1 MDQQQNLKK
10 VTASTDKSPNLL
22 HLVKT
27 SLGNS
32 GALATITGNES
43 YAEFQSA
50 LQSVSG
56 AESAQVSSL
65 FSRVNS
71 NSFSA
76 VQSAWGKDLVS
87 RAQDLV
93 SSFEADGK
101 KFAAV
106 AGQEGFS
113 LQNFKGDEQTIRAA
127 NLVLNAQSHLQT
139 AGADA
144 LYAPISI
151 GYREEGVEMTVRAAG
166 LGTYTYGATAFQS
179 ASDLRPVFGL
189 LRSGDMFREEV
200 LAVYPVYPADADA
213 ETRQF
218 FAPTSVADPVTVK
231 YMPGDAYGR
240 QEHLTQDLTVPVNIP
255 NFLALTQTPGQ
266 QPWSQSDELESNS
279 IAVKRIGV
287 KAMIGTTERTFFINT
302 AAMSNNTF
310 GVGGQ
315 IQSSDERTLNL
326 KIMQYPGFSVQDKD
340 GNTIGEEIF
349 ADFLAAGYE
358 PRLQL
363 QLSGTYQRQRGDI
376 NLLAG
381 AVIVHELKEVNTKN
395 LVRIGAAS
403 GPQKALFQT
412 VKPGTVVSARTGQN
426 VSNTN
431 RGNFGYRVEVF
442 DAYKH
447 LSVQRRSPISVQY
460 PVSEKDV
467 YQESLD
473 FALKQMSIIINNQCS
488 KTAFVEAHR
497 HIDYIK
503 QIDGAPVVANSQGSE
518 VLAGQHFLTPTCV
531 DRKLKLS
538 DVVSANGSYDVWNA
552 VSAAI
557 TNEIA
562 DIIAALYTRSG
573 LAAVA
578 EYTTGDLK
586 GKWSIVAHQ
595 NITRFIFR
603 SGDARTIGPVDKV
616 DVIETNFDSEI
627 GYCTIVPKNDSSA
640 EVIDP
645 LAGIGVVVT
654 KENIVVQG
662 NVTRNNKDFGVVMTL
677 PTYKH
682 WGLNVVIGR
691 LFIEDA
697 HLFLTDEGLINDLA
711 VKSVRLTNAADI
723 KPDPVPDPNA
733 P

>member
-1 MDQQQNLKK
+1 MSENLKLK
-10 VTASTDKSPNLL
+10 SVTASVDKKPNYFWAT
-22 HLVKT
+22 KQA
-27 SLGNS
+27 LGNGTLGS
-32 GALATITGNES
+32 VTGNES
-43 YAEFQSA
+43 YSEFQSA
-50 LQSVSG
+50 LDSVTG
-56 AESAQVSSL
+56 AESLKVKQL
-65 FSRVNS
+65 FSGFRQ
-71 NSFSA
+71 NSFDA
-76 VQSAWGKDLVS
+76 IKSAWGADIKD
-87 RAQDLV
+87 RAQQVIDGFN
-93 SSFEADGK
+93 SSGQN
-101 KFAAV
+101 FAAV

-113 LQNFKGDEQTIRAA
+113 LQNFKGDEQSIRAA

-139 AGADA
+139 KGADA

-166 LGTYTYGATAFQS
+166 LGTYTYGASAFQS

-189 LRSGDMFREEV
+189 LRSGDMFKDEV
-200 LAVYPVYPADADA
+200 LAVYPVWPADDQA
-213 ETRQF
+213 ETRKF
-218 FAPTSVADPVTVK
+218 FAPAAVSAPTPIK

-240 QEHLTQDLTVPVNIP
+240 QEHLTNDLAVPVNIP

-266 QPWSQSDELESNS
+266 QPWTNTDELESNS
-279 IAVKRIGV
+279 ISVKRIGV
-287 KAMIGTTERTFFINT
+287 KLMVGTTETVVFINT
-302 AAMSNNTF
+302 ASMSNNTF

-326 KIMQYPGFSVQDKD
+326 KIQQYPGFSVQDKD
-340 GNTIGEEIF
+340 GNPIGETIF

-363 QLSGTYQRQRGDI
+363 QLTGTYQRQRGDI
-376 NLLAG
+376 SLLAG
-381 AVIVHELKEVNTKN
+381 MVTVSELYETTTKTVVKYGNASSAQKTLFNELK
-395 LVRIGAAS
+395 S
-403 GPQKALFQT
+403 
-412 VKPGTVVSARTGQN
+412 GTVVSARTGQN
-426 VSNTN
+426 VNNTN

-460 PVSEKDV
+460 PVSDKDV

-488 KTAFVEAHR
+488 KTAFVEARR
-497 HIDYIK
+497 HTEYIK
-503 QIDGAPVVANSQGSE
+503 QIDGTAVVANSQGSE

-578 EYTTGDLK
+578 EYTTGDLQ

-595 NITRFIFR
+595 NISRFIFR
-603 SGDARTIGPVDKV
+603 SGDARTIGPVDKSE
-616 DVIETNFDSEI
+616 VIETNFDSEI
-627 GYCTIVPKNDSSA
+627 GYVTIVPKNDSSS

-662 NVTRNNKDFGVVMTL
+662 NVTRGNKDFGVVMTL

-697 HLFLTDEGLINDLA
+697 HLFLTDDGLINDLA
-711 VKSVRLTNAADI
+711 VKAVKLTNADEI
-723 KPDPVPDPNA
+723 VLQPVTDPNA

>member
-1 MDQQQNLKK
+1 MSEQPILKK
-10 VTASTDKSPNLL
+10 MTASVDKKPNFF
-22 HLVKT
+22 HATKQA
-27 SLGNS
+27 LGNGNLGS
-32 GALATITGNES
+32 ITGNES
-43 YAEFQSA
+43 YAEFQTA
-50 LQSVSG
+50 LASVSG
-56 AESAQVSSL
+56 AESL
-65 FSRVNS
+65 HVNQMFDGF
-71 NSFSA
+71 NQNNFDA
-76 VQSAWGKDLVS
+76 IKSAWGKDVTK
-87 RAQDLV
+87 RAQDV
-93 SSFEADGK
+93 IDSFNASGQN
-101 KFAAV
+101 FAAV

-113 LQNFKGDEQTIRAA
+113 LQNFKGDEQSIRAA

-139 AGADA
+139 KGADA

-151 GYREEGVEMTVRAAG
+151 GYKEEGVEMTVRAAG

-189 LRSGDMFREEV
+189 LRSGDMFKEEV
-200 LAVYPVYPADADA
+200 LAVYPVYPADDGAD
-213 ETRQF
+213 TRRF
-218 FAPTSVADPVTVK
+218 FAPASLAAPTPVK

-240 QEHLTQDLTVPVNIP
+240 QEHLTQDLVVPVNIP

-266 QPWSQSDELESNS
+266 QPWTNTDELESNS
-279 IAVKRIGV
+279 IAVKRVGV
-287 KAMIGTTERTFFINT
+287 KIMLGTTEHTFFINT
-302 AAMSNNTF
+302 ASMSNNTF

-326 KIMQYPGFSVQDKD
+326 KIQQYPGFSVQDKD
-340 GNTIGEEIF
+340 GNSIGETIF

-363 QLSGTYQRQRGDI
+363 QLTGTYQRQRGDI

-381 AVIVHELKEVNTKN
+381 SVVISELYEVTTKT
-395 LVRIGAAS
+395 VVKYGSAA
-403 GPQKALFQT
+403 GPQQALFNT
-412 VKPGTVVSARTGQN
+412 LKSGTVVSARTGQN
-426 VSNTN
+426 VNNTN

-460 PVSEKDV
+460 PVSDKDV

-488 KTAFVEAHR
+488 KTAFVEARR
-497 HIDYIK
+497 HTEYIK
-503 QIDGAPVVANSQGSE
+503 QIDGSAVVANSQGSE

-586 GKWSIVAHQ
+586 GKWSVVAHQ
-595 NITRFIFR
+595 NISRFIFR
-603 SGDARTIGPVDKV
+603 QGDARTVGPTDQAN
-616 DVIETNFDSEI
+616 VIETNFDSEI
-627 GYCTIVPKNDSSA
+627 GYVTIVPKNDSSS

-662 NVTRNNKDFGVVMTL
+662 NVTRGNKDFGVVMTL

-697 HLFLTDEGLINDLA
+697 HLFLTDDGLINDLA
-711 VKSVRLTNAADI
+711 VKAVKLANAADI
-723 KPDPVPDPNA
+723 KLTPVVDPNA

>member
-1 MDQQQNLKK
+1 MANDLKLK
-10 VTASTDKSPNLL
+10 SVKAGVDKSPNLF
-22 HLVKT
+22 HAAKQ
-27 SLGNS
+27 
-32 GALATITGNES
+32 ALASGNLASVNGSES
-43 YAEFQSA
+43 YQEFQSA
-50 LQSVSG
+50 LSSVSG
-56 AESAQVSSL
+56 SESLQVKKM
-65 FSRVNS
+65 FDGFKPN
-71 NSFSA
+71 NFDA
-76 VQSAWGKDLVS
+76 IKSAW
-87 RAQDLV
+87 AQDIKGRASDLIESFN
-93 SSFEADGK
+93 SSGQN
-101 KFAAV
+101 FAAV

-113 LQNFKGDEQTIRAA
+113 LQNFKGDEQSIRAA

-139 AGADA
+139 KGADA

-151 GYREEGVEMTVRAAG
+151 GYREEGVEMSVRAAG

-189 LRSGDMFREEV
+189 LRSGDMFKEEV
-200 LAVYPVYPADADA
+200 LAVYPVWPADDGAD
-213 ETRQF
+213 TRRF
-218 FAPTSVADPVTVK
+218 FAGSDISAPTKIK

-240 QEHLTQDLTVPVNIP
+240 QEHLTQDLAVPVSIP

-266 QPWSQSDELESNS
+266 QPWGNTDELESNS
-279 IAVKRIGV
+279 IAIKRIGV
-287 KAMIGTTERTFFINT
+287 KLTVGSKEHVVFINT

-326 KIMQYPGFSVQDKD
+326 KIQQYPGFSVQDKD
-340 GNTIGEEIF
+340 GNNIGETIF
-349 ADFLAAGYE
+349 AEFLAAGYE

-363 QLSGTYQRQRGDI
+363 QLTGTYQRQRGDLT
-376 NLLAG
+376 LLAG
-381 AVIVHELKEVNTKN
+381 SVGISELYDINTKAVVKYGN
-395 LVRIGAAS
+395 AAS
-403 GPQKALFQT
+403 PQQALFNTLKQ
-412 VKPGTVVSARTGQN
+412 GTVVSTRTGQN
-426 VSNTN
+426 VNNTN

-460 PVSEKDV
+460 PVSDKDV

-488 KTAFVEAHR
+488 KTAFVEAR
-497 HIDYIK
+497 KHIEYIK
-503 QIDGAPVVANSQGSE
+503 QIDGSAVVANSQGSE

-552 VSAAI
+552 TSAAI

-562 DIIAALYTRSG
+562 DIIAALNTRSG

-578 EYTTGDLK
+578 EYTSGDMS
-586 GKWSIVAHQ
+586 GRWSIVAHQ
-595 NITRFIFR
+595 NISRFIFR
-603 SGDARTIGPVDKV
+603 SGDARTIGPVEKT

-627 GYCTIVPKNDSSA
+627 GYVTIVPKNDSSS

-662 NVTRNNKDFGVVMTL
+662 NVTRGNKDFGVVMTL

-682 WGLNVVIGR
+682 WGLNVVVGR

-697 HLFLTDEGLINDLA
+697 HLFLTDGGLINDLA
-711 VKSVRLTNAADI
+711 VKAVRLANAGDI
-723 KPDPVPDPNA
+723 KLQPVTDPNA
-733 P
+733 

>member
-1 MDQQQNLKK
+1 MDKENFKK
-10 VTASTDKSPNLL
+10 VTASVDKSPNYFHNTRQAL
-22 HLVKT
+22 T
-27 SLGNS
+27 NGN
-32 GALATITGNES
+32 LASVSGNES
-43 YAEFQSA
+43 YTEFQKA
-50 LQSVSG
+50 LDSVDGS
-56 AESAQVSSL
+56 ESLKVKQMFTGFNQNNFDAIK
-65 FSRVNS
+65 
-71 NSFSA
+71 
-76 VQSAWGKDLVS
+76 SAWGKDIVA
-87 RAQDLV
+87 RAKSVIDGYD
-93 SSFEADGK
+93 ADGQ

-113 LQNFKGDEQTIRAA
+113 LQNFGGDEQSIRAA

-139 AGADA
+139 KGADA

-151 GYREEGVEMTVRAAG
+151 GYKEEGVEMTVRAAG

-189 LRSGDMFREEV
+189 LRSGDMFQEEV
-200 LAVYPVYPADADA
+200 LAVYPVYPADDAAD
-213 ETRQF
+213 ERRF
-218 FAPTSVADPVTVK
+218 FAPAALSTPVPVK
-231 YMPGDAYGR
+231 YMAGDAYGR
-240 QEHLTQDLTVPVNIP
+240 QEHLTQDLVVPVTIP

-266 QPWSQSDELESNS
+266 QPWTNTDELESNS

-287 KAMIGTTERTFFINT
+287 KVMIGSTEKTFFINT
-302 AAMSNNTF
+302 ASMSNNTF

-315 IQSSDERTLNL
+315 VQSSDERTLNL
-326 KIMQYPGFSVQDKD
+326 KISQYPGFSVQDKD
-340 GNTIGEEIF
+340 GNEIGETIF
-349 ADFLAAGYE
+349 ADFKAAGYE

-363 QLSGTYQRQRGDI
+363 QLTGTYQRQRGDI
-376 NLLAG
+376 TLLAG
-381 AVIVHELKEVNTKN
+381 AVNIAELYETSTKVVVKYGKASSQQQGLFNTLK
-395 LVRIGAAS
+395 S
-403 GPQKALFQT
+403 
-412 VKPGTVVSARTGQN
+412 GTVVSARTGQN
-426 VSNTN
+426 VNNTN
-431 RGNFGYRVEVF
+431 RGNFGYRVEVY

-460 PVSEKDV
+460 PVSDKDV

-488 KTAFVEAHR
+488 KTAFVEARR
-497 HIDYIK
+497 HTEYIK
-503 QIDGAPVVANSQGSE
+503 QIDGSAVVANTQGSE

-586 GKWSIVAHQ
+586 GKWSVVAHQ
-595 NITRFIFR
+595 NISRFIFR
-603 SGDARTIGPVDKV
+603 SGDARTVGPVDQANV
-616 DVIETNFDSEI
+616 VETNFDSEI
-627 GYCTIVPKNDSSA
+627 GYVTIVPKNDSSS

-662 NVTRNNKDFGVVMTL
+662 NVTRGNKDFGVVMTL

-697 HLFLTDEGLINDLA
+697 HLFLTDDGLINDLA
-711 VKSVRLTNAADI
+711 VKAVRLANANEI
-723 KPDPVPDPNA
+723 VLTPVVDPNA

>member
-1 MDQQQNLKK
+1 MDQELKTKK
-10 VTASTDKSPNLL
+10 VTASVDKKPNYFWAT
-22 HLVKT
+22 KQA
-27 SLGNS
+27 LGNGNLGS
-32 GALATITGNES
+32 ITGNES
-43 YAEFQSA
+43 YAEFQ
-50 LQSVSG
+50 QSLASVNGGESLHVSKMFDG
-56 AESAQVSSL
+56 FNQNT
-65 FSRVNS
+65 FDTIK
-71 NSFSA
+71 
-76 VQSAWGKDLVS
+76 SAWGPDLIS
-87 RAQDLV
+87 RAKDV
-93 SSFEADGK
+93 MDGFNASGQN
-101 KFAAV
+101 FAAV

-113 LQNFKGDEQTIRAA
+113 LQNFKGDEQSIRAA

-139 AGADA
+139 KGADA

-151 GYREEGVEMTVRAAG
+151 GYKEEGVEMTVRAAG

-189 LRSGDMFREEV
+189 LRSGDMFKEEV
-200 LAVYPVYPADADA
+200 LAVYPVYPADDTAD
-213 ETRQF
+213 TRRF
-218 FAPTSVADPVTVK
+218 FAPAALSTPVPIK

-240 QEHLTQDLTVPVNIP
+240 QEHLTQDLVVPVNIP

-266 QPWSQSDELESNS
+266 QPWTNTDELESNS
-279 IAVKRIGV
+279 IAVKRVGV
-287 KAMIGTTERTFFINT
+287 KIMLGTTEKTFFINT
-302 AAMSNNTF
+302 ASMSNNTF

-326 KIMQYPGFSVQDKD
+326 KIQQYPGFSVQDKD
-340 GNTIGEEIF
+340 GNDVGETIF

-363 QLSGTYQRQRGDI
+363 QLTGTYQRQRGDI

-381 AVIVHELKEVNTKN
+381 SVVISELYEVTTKTVVKYGN
-395 LVRIGAAS
+395 AA
-403 GPQKALFQT
+403 GPQQALFNT
-412 VKPGTVVSARTGQN
+412 LKSGTVVSARTGQN
-426 VSNTN
+426 VNNTN

-460 PVSEKDV
+460 PVSDKDV

-488 KTAFVEAHR
+488 KTAFVEARR
-497 HIDYIK
+497 HTEYIK
-503 QIDGAPVVANSQGSE
+503 QIDGSAVVANSQGSE

-586 GKWSIVAHQ
+586 GKWSVVAHQ
-595 NITRFIFR
+595 NISRFIFR
-603 SGDARTIGPVDKV
+603 SGDARTVGPVDQAN
-616 DVIETNFDSEI
+616 VIETNFDSEI
-627 GYCTIVPKNDSSA
+627 GYVTIVPKNDSSS

-662 NVTRNNKDFGVVMTL
+662 NVTRGNKDFGVVMTL

-697 HLFLTDEGLINDLA
+697 HLFLTDDGLINDLA
-711 VKSVRLTNAADI
+711 VKAVKLANAADI
-723 KPDPVPDPNA
+723 KLTPVVDPNA

>member
-1 MDQQQNLKK
+1 MSELILKK
-10 VTASTDKSPNLL
+10 VTASVDKKPNYFNSTRLA
-22 HLVKT
+22 
-27 SLGNS
+27 LGS
-32 GALATITGNES
+32 GCLGSITGNES
-43 YAEFQSA
+43 YAEFQTSLA
-50 LQSVSG
+50 SVAG
-56 AESAQVSSL
+56 AESLNVKAMFTGFNQNT
-65 FSRVNS
+65 FDTIK
-71 NSFSA
+71 
-76 VQSAWGKDLVS
+76 SAWGKDIVG
-87 RAQDLV
+87 RAKDV
-93 SSFEADGK
+93 MESFNASGQN
-101 KFAAV
+101 FAAV

-113 LQNFKGDEQTIRAA
+113 LQNFKGDEQSIRAA

-139 AGADA
+139 KGADA

-151 GYREEGVEMTVRAAG
+151 GYKEEGVEMTVRAAG

-189 LRSGDMFREEV
+189 LRSGDMFKEEV
-200 LAVYPVYPADADA
+200 LAVYPVYPADDQAD
-213 ETRQF
+213 TRRF
-218 FAPTSVADPVTVK
+218 FAPTSLSAPTPIK

-240 QEHLTQDLTVPVNIP
+240 QEHLTQDLVVPVNIP

-266 QPWSQSDELESNS
+266 QPWTNTDELESNS
-279 IAVKRIGV
+279 IAVKRVGV
-287 KAMIGTTERTFFINT
+287 KIMLGTTEKTFFINT
-302 AAMSNNTF
+302 ASMSNNTF

-326 KIMQYPGFSVQDKD
+326 KIQQYPGFSVQDKD
-340 GNTIGEEIF
+340 GNTIGETLF

-363 QLSGTYQRQRGDI
+363 QLTGTYQRQRGDI

-381 AVIVHELKEVNTKN
+381 SVVISELYEVSTKT
-395 LVRIGAAS
+395 VVKYGSAA
-403 GPQKALFQT
+403 GPQQALFNT
-412 VKPGTVVSARTGQN
+412 LKSGTVVSARTGQN
-426 VSNTN
+426 VNNTN

-460 PVSEKDV
+460 PVSDKDV

-488 KTAFVEAHR
+488 KTAFVEARR
-497 HIDYIK
+497 HTEYIK
-503 QIDGAPVVANSQGSE
+503 QIDGSAVVANSQGSE

-595 NITRFIFR
+595 NISRFIFR
-603 SGDARTIGPVDKV
+603 QGDARTIGPVEQST
-616 DVIETNFDSEI
+616 VIETNFDSEI
-627 GYCTIVPKNDSSA
+627 GSVLIVPKNDSSS

-662 NVTRNNKDFGVVMTL
+662 NVTRGNKDFGVVMTL

-711 VKSVRLTNAADI
+711 VKAVKLANAADI
-723 KPDPVPDPNA
+723 KLTPVVDPNA

>member
-1 MDQQQNLKK
+1 MSQELQLKK
-10 VTASTDKSPNLL
+10 MTASVDKKPNFFYAA
-22 HLVKT
+22 KQA
-27 SLGNS
+27 LGNGNLGS
-32 GALATITGNES
+32 ITGNES
-43 YAEFQSA
+43 YAEFRTA
-50 LQSVSG
+50 LDAVKG
-56 AESAQVSSL
+56 AESLHVTQMFAGFNQNN
-65 FSRVNS
+65 FD
-71 NSFSA
+71 A
-76 VQSAWGKDLVS
+76 VKSAWGSNIKS
-87 RAQDLV
+87 RAKDVMDAFNAAGQN
-93 SSFEADGK
+93 
-101 KFAAV
+101 FAAV

-113 LQNFKGDEQTIRAA
+113 LQNFGGDEQSIRAA

-139 AGADA
+139 KGADA

-151 GYREEGVEMTVRAAG
+151 GYKDEGVEMTVRAAG

-189 LRSGDMFREEV
+189 LRSGDMFKEEV
-200 LAVYPVYPADADA
+200 LAVYPVYPADDAAD
-213 ETRQF
+213 TRRF
-218 FAPTSVADPVTVK
+218 FAPAALSTPYPVK
-231 YMPGDAYGR
+231 YMAGDAYGR
-240 QEHLTQDLTVPVNIP
+240 QEHLTQDLVVPVVIP
-255 NFLALTQTPGQ
+255 NFLALTQTPGM
-266 QPWSQSDELESNS
+266 QPWTNTDELESNS

-287 KAMIGTTERTFFINT
+287 KIMLGSTEKTFFINT
-302 AAMSNNTF
+302 ASMSNNTF

-326 KIMQYPGFSVQDKD
+326 KISQYPGFSVQDKD
-340 GNTIGEEIF
+340 GNEIGETLF

-363 QLSGTYQRQRGDI
+363 QLTGTYQRQRGDI
-376 NLLAG
+376 SLLAG
-381 AVIVHELKEVNTKN
+381 SITISELYDVATKQVVKYHN
-395 LVRIGAAS
+395 AA
-403 GPQKALFQT
+403 GPQQGLFNT
-412 VKPGTVVSARTGQN
+412 LKSGTVVSARTGQN
-426 VSNTN
+426 VNNTN

-460 PVSEKDV
+460 PVSDKDV

-488 KTAFVEAHR
+488 KTAFVEARR
-497 HIDYIK
+497 HTEYIK
-503 QIDGAPVVANSQGSE
+503 QIDGSAVVANAQGSE

-552 VSAAI
+552 VSAAV

-586 GKWSIVAHQ
+586 GKWSVVAHQ
-595 NITRFIFR
+595 NISRFIFR
-603 SGDARTIGPVDKV
+603 SGDARTIGPVDQAN
-616 DVIETNFDSEI
+616 VIETNFDSEI
-627 GYCTIVPKNDSSA
+627 GYVTIVPKNDSSS

-662 NVTRNNKDFGVVMTL
+662 NVTRGNKDFGVVMTL

-697 HLFLTDEGLINDLA
+697 HLFLTDDGLINDLA
-711 VKSVRLTNAADI
+711 VKAVRLTNPEEI
-723 KPDPVPDPNA
+723 VLTPVTDPNA